1 MAQSR
6 WRWEGRGK
14 SQGPEEDAG
23 IFSKAIEQ
31 GSVPKRAYLRH
42 INPAEVMQGKQGKR
56 LEAGKPVRET
66 RFDFFHRVNKKGP
79 GPGGG
84 KGSRNEGK
92 NVKSIVSNS
101 YSPICVSLQH
111 YYLQI

>member
-1 MAQSR
+1 M
-6 WRWEGRGK
+6 
-14 SQGPEEDAG
+14 PN
-23 IFSKAIEQ
+23 
-31 GSVPKRAYLRH
+31 RAYLRH

-92 NVKSIVSNS
+92 NVKSIVSRKCFS
-101 YSPICVSLQH
+101 IFFLTH
-111 YYLQI
+111 YGIQTVENEG